1 MLKPRPYFLFRAF
14 VPPPNISNIS
24 NISHISH
31 THPSVLQINERHD
44 VALTH
49 LNYQQYNYR

>member
-24 NISHISH
+24 HISH
-31 THPSVLQINERHD
+31 TLPSVLQINERHD

>member
-1 MLKPRPYFLFRAF
+1 MLKPPPYFLFRASA
-14 VPPPNISNIS
+14 PPPNISHIRHIS
-24 NISHISH
+24 NISH
-31 THPSVLQINERHD
+31 TLPSVLQINERHD

>member
-24 NISHISH
+24 HISHISH